1 MRLIVGMTGAT
12 GAPLGVE
19 LLQALRAIPDVETH
33 LVMSKWAKTTIE
45 LETPYTPAEVAALA
59 DYCHSPADQAA
70 TISSGSFRTDGMII
84 IPCSMKTL
92 AGVRAGYAEGLV
104 GRAADVVLKEG
115 RKLVLVPRE
124 MPLST
129 IHLENMLALSRMG
142 VAIVPPMPAFYN
154 LPQTV
159 DDIIQHIVA
168 ARSRPVWSGA
178 YARASLAR
186 TATGSKFFTGE
197 WIMAFDD
204 LRSFLHALDQQGQ
217 LLKISE
223 EVNAEPD
230 LAAAANATG
239 RIGDGAPALWF
250 DNIRGFTDARVAMNT
265 IGSWQNHAIS
275 LGLPPNTPVKKQ
287 IDEFIR
293 RWDNFPVAPE
303 RRANPGW
310 AENTVDGD
318 AINLFDILPLFRLN
332 DGDGGFYLDKACVVS
347 RDPLDPDNFGK
358 QNVGI
363 YRMEVK
369 GKRKLGLQPV
379 PMHDIALHLHKA
391 EERGE
396 DLPIAITLGND
407 PIITLMG
414 ATPLKYDQSEY
425 EMAGALRE
433 SPYPI
438 ATAPLTGFDV
448 PWGSEVILEGVIE
461 SRKREIEGP
470 FGEFTGHYSGGRNMT
485 VVRIDKVS
493 YRSKPIFES
502 LYLGMPW
509 TEIDY
514 LMGPAT
520 CVPLY
525 QQLKAEFP
533 EVQAVNAMYTHG
545 LLAIISTKKRY
556 GGFARAVGL
565 RAMTTPHGLGYVKMV
580 IMVDEDVDPF
590 NLPQVMWALSSKV
603 NPAGDLVQ
611 LPNMSVLELDPGS
624 SPAGITDKLIIDA
637 TTPVAPDN
645 RGHYSQPVV
654 DLPET
659 KAWAEK
665 LTAMLANRK

>member
-1 MRLIVGMTGAT
+1 
-12 GAPLGVE
+12 
-19 LLQALRAIPDVETH
+19 
-33 LVMSKWAKTTIE
+33 
-45 LETPYTPAEVAALA
+45 
-59 DYCHSPADQAA
+59 
-70 TISSGSFRTDGMII
+70 
-84 IPCSMKTL
+84 
-92 AGVRAGYAEGLV
+92 
-104 GRAADVVLKEG
+104 
-115 RKLVLVPRE
+115 
-124 MPLST
+124 
-129 IHLENMLALSRMG
+129 
-142 VAIVPPMPAFYN
+142 
-154 LPQTV
+154 
-159 DDIIQHIVA
+159 
-168 ARSRPVWSGA
+168 
-178 YARASLAR
+178 
-186 TATGSKFFTGE
+186 
-197 WIMAFDD
+197 
-204 LRSFLHALDQQGQ
+204 
-217 LLKISE
+217 
-223 EVNAEPD
+223 

-250 DNIRGFTDARVAMNT
+250 DNIRGFTDARVTMNT

-293 RWDNFPVAPE
+293 RWDNFPIAPE
-303 RRANPGW
+303 RRANPAW
-310 AENTVDGD
+310 AQNTVDGEE
-318 AINLFDILPLFRLN
+318 INLFDILPLFRLN

-493 YRSKPIFES
+493 YRTRPIFES

-665 LTAMLANRK
+665 LTAMLAARK